1 MVEIRRILVPV
12 DFSEVAPILAKWA
25 KGFAKQLNAKIIL
38 TYVLEDLSPYDGI
51 FVDLKTFTE
60 LENTLYEGAK
70 KKTLTELENTLYE
83 GAKKSMEDFL
93 KEHFSDF
100 PDVEPVLEKGDVVET
115 ILRVA
120 QEKGADLIVIGTHGR
135 KGLDRILFGS
145 VAEGVVKNSPIPVV
159 TLNPYRAGYLKVEEE
174 EVMPT

>member
-1 MVEIRRILVPV
+1 MVEIRTILVPV
-12 DFSEVAPILAKWA
+12 DFSEIAPILAKWA

-38 TYVLEDLSPYDGI
+38 TYVLEYLSTYKRI
-51 FVDLKTFTE
+51 FVDLKTLSEF
-60 LENTLYEGAK
+60 ENALYER
-70 KKTLTELENTLYE
+70 
-83 GAKKSMEDFL
+83 AKKSMEEFL

-135 KGLDRILFGS
+135 KGLDKILFGS

-174 EVMPT
+174 EVMPA

>member
-1 MVEIRRILVPV
+1 MVEIRTILVPV

-38 TYVLEDLSPYDGI
+38 TYVLEDLSTYEGI
-51 FVDLKTFTE
+51 FVDL
-60 LENTLYEGAK
+60 
-70 KKTLTELENTLYE
+70 KTLTELENTLYE

-100 PDVEPVLEKGDVVET
+100 PNVEPVLEKGDAVET

-159 TLNPYRAGYLKVEEE
+159 TLNPYRAGFLKVEEE
-174 EVMPT
+174 EVMPG

>member
-1 MVEIRRILVPV
+1 MVEVKRILVPV

-38 TYVLEDLSPYDGI
+38 TYVLEDLSPYEGI
-51 FVDLKTFTE
+51 FVDL
-60 LENTLYEGAK
+60 
-70 KKTLTELENTLYE
+70 KTLTELENTLYE

-115 ILRVA
+115 ILWVA

-159 TLNPYRAGYLKVEEE
+159 TINPYRAGYLKVEEE
-174 EVMPT
+174 EVMPA

>member
-38 TYVLEDLSPYDGI
+38 TYVLEDLSTYEGI
-51 FVDLKTFTE
+51 FVDL
-60 LENTLYEGAK
+60 
-70 KKTLTELENTLYE
+70 KTLTELENTLYE

-159 TLNPYRAGYLKVEEE
+159 TINPYRAGYLKVEEE
-174 EVMPT
+174 EVMPV

>member
-1 MVEIRRILVPV
+1 MVEIRTILVPV

-38 TYVLEDLSPYDGI
+38 TYILEDLSTYEGI
-51 FVDLKTFTE
+51 FVDLKT
-60 LENTLYEGAK
+60 
-70 KKTLTELENTLYE
+70 LTELENALYE

-159 TLNPYRAGYLKVEEE
+159 TINPYRAGYLKVEEE
-174 EVMPT
+174 EIMPV

>member
-38 TYVLEDLSPYDGI
+38 TYVLEDLSTYEGI
-51 FVDLKTFTE
+51 FVDL
-60 LENTLYEGAK
+60 
-70 KKTLTELENTLYE
+70 KTLTELENTLYE

-145 VAEGVVKNSPIPVV
+145 VAEGVVKNSSIPVV
-159 TLNPYRAGYLKVEEE
+159 TINPYRAGYLKVEEE
-174 EVMPT
+174 KVMPA

>member
-1 MVEIRRILVPV
+1 MVEIRTILVPV

-25 KGFAKQLNAKIIL
+25 KSFAKQLNAKIIL
-38 TYVLEDLSPYDGI
+38 TYVLEDLSTYEGI
-51 FVDLKTFTE
+51 FVDLKTLNE
-60 LENTLYEGAK
+60 LENS
-70 KKTLTELENTLYE
+70 LYE

-145 VAEGVVKNSPIPVV
+145 VAEGVVKNSPVPVV

-174 EVMPT
+174 KVMPG

>member
-1 MVEIRRILVPV
+1 MVEIRTILVPV

-38 TYVLEDLSPYDGI
+38 TYVLEDLSTYEGI
-51 FVDLKTFTE
+51 FVDL
-60 LENTLYEGAK
+60 
-70 KKTLTELENTLYE
+70 KTLTELENTLYE

-159 TLNPYRAGYLKVEEE
+159 TINPYRAGYLKVEEE
-174 EVMPT
+174 GVMPG

>member
-1 MVEIRRILVPV
+1 MVEIRKILVPV

-38 TYVLEDLSPYDGI
+38 TYVLEDLSTYEGI
-51 FVDLKTFTE
+51 FVDL
-60 LENTLYEGAK
+60 
-70 KKTLTELENTLYE
+70 KTLTELENTLYE

-100 PDVEPVLEKGDVVET
+100 PNVEPVLEKGDVVET

-159 TLNPYRAGYLKVEEE
+159 TLNPYRAGFLKVEEE
-174 EVMPT
+174 EVMPA

>member
-1 MVEIRRILVPV
+1 MVEIRTILVPV

-38 TYVLEDLSPYDGI
+38 TYVLEDLSTYEGI
-51 FVDLKTFTE
+51 FVDL
-60 LENTLYEGAK
+60 
-70 KKTLTELENTLYE
+70 KTLTELENTLYE

-174 EVMPT
+174 EVMPA

>member
-12 DFSEVAPILAKWA
+12 DFSEVAPILAKWV

-38 TYVLEDLSPYDGI
+38 TYILEDLSTYEGI
-51 FVDLKTFTE
+51 FVDL
-60 LENTLYEGAK
+60 
-70 KKTLTELENTLYE
+70 KTLTELENTLYE

-159 TLNPYRAGYLKVEEE
+159 TINPYRAGYLKVEEE
-174 EVMPT
+174 EVMPD

>member
-1 MVEIRRILVPV
+1 MVEIRTILVPV

-38 TYVLEDLSPYDGI
+38 TYILEDLSTYEGI
-51 FVDLKTFTE
+51 FVDL
-60 LENTLYEGAK
+60 
-70 KKTLTELENTLYE
+70 KTLTELENTLYE

-159 TLNPYRAGYLKVEEE
+159 TINPYRAGYLKVEEE
-174 EVMPT
+174 EVMPA

>member
-1 MVEIRRILVPV
+1 MVEIRTILVPV

-38 TYVLEDLSPYDGI
+38 TYVLEDLSTYEGI
-51 FVDLKTFTE
+51 FVDL
-60 LENTLYEGAK
+60 
-70 KKTLTELENTLYE
+70 KTLTELENTLYE

-159 TLNPYRAGYLKVEEE
+159 TLNPYRAGFLKVEEE
-174 EVMPT
+174 EVMPG

>member
-1 MVEIRRILVPV
+1 MVEIRKILVPV

-25 KGFAKQLNAKIIL
+25 KDFAKQLNAKIIL
-38 TYVLEDLSPYDGI
+38 TYVLEDLSTYEGI
-51 FVDLKTFTE
+51 FVDL
-60 LENTLYEGAK
+60 
-70 KKTLTELENTLYE
+70 KTLTELENTLYE

-159 TLNPYRAGYLKVEEE
+159 TINPYRAGYLKIEEE

>member
-1 MVEIRRILVPV
+1 MVEIRKILVPV

-38 TYVLEDLSPYDGI
+38 TYVLEDLSTYEGI
-51 FVDLKTFTE
+51 FVDL
-60 LENTLYEGAK
+60 
-70 KKTLTELENTLYE
+70 KTLTELENTLYE

-159 TLNPYRAGYLKVEEE
+159 TLNPYRAGYLKVEE
-174 EVMPT
+174 

>member
-38 TYVLEDLSPYDGI
+38 TYILEDLSTYEGI
-51 FVDLKTFTE
+51 FVDL
-60 LENTLYEGAK
+60 
-70 KKTLTELENTLYE
+70 KTLTELENTLYE
-83 GAKKSMEDFL
+83 GAKKSMKDFL

-120 QEKGADLIVIGTHGR
+120 QEKGADFIVIGTHGR

-159 TLNPYRAGYLKVEEE
+159 TINPYRAGYLKVEEE
-174 EVMPT
+174 EVMPA

>member
-1 MVEIRRILVPV
+1 MVEIRTILVPV

-38 TYVLEDLSPYDGI
+38 TYVLEDLSTYEGI
-51 FVDLKTFTE
+51 FVDL
-60 LENTLYEGAK
+60 
-70 KKTLTELENTLYE
+70 KTLTELENTLYE

-93 KEHFSDF
+93 KVHFSDF
-100 PDVEPVLEKGDVVET
+100 PNVEPVLEKGDVVET

-159 TLNPYRAGYLKVEEE
+159 TLNPYRAGFLKVEEE

>member
-1 MVEIRRILVPV
+1 MVEIKKILVPV

-38 TYVLEDLSPYDGI
+38 TYVLEDLSTYEGI
-51 FVDLKTFTE
+51 FVDL
-60 LENTLYEGAK
+60 
-70 KKTLTELENTLYE
+70 KTLTELENTLYE

-159 TLNPYRAGYLKVEEE
+159 TLNPYRAGYLKVEKE
-174 EVMPT
+174 EVMPA

>member
-1 MVEIRRILVPV
+1 MVEIRTILVPV

-25 KGFAKQLNAKIIL
+25 KSFAKQLNAKIIL
-38 TYVLEDLSPYDGI
+38 TYVLEDLSTYEGI
-51 FVDLKTFTE
+51 FVDL
-60 LENTLYEGAK
+60 
-70 KKTLTELENTLYE
+70 KTLTELENTLYE

-174 EVMPT
+174 KVMPG

>member
-38 TYVLEDLSPYDGI
+38 TYILEDLSTYEGI
-51 FVDLKTFTE
+51 FVDL
-60 LENTLYEGAK
+60 
-70 KKTLTELENTLYE
+70 KTLTELENTLYE

-115 ILRVA
+115 ILRVT
-120 QEKGADLIVIGTHGR
+120 QEKGADFIVIGTHGR
-135 KGLDRILFGS
+135 KGLDKILFGS

-159 TLNPYRAGYLKVEEE
+159 TINPYRAGYLKVEEE
-174 EVMPT
+174 EVMPA

>member
-1 MVEIRRILVPV
+1 MVEIRTILVPV

-38 TYVLEDLSPYDGI
+38 TYVLEDLSTYEGI
-51 FVDLKTFTE
+51 FVDLKT
-60 LENTLYEGAK
+60 
-70 KKTLTELENTLYE
+70 LTELENNLYE

-174 EVMPT
+174 KVMPA

>member
-1 MVEIRRILVPV
+1 MVEIKTILVPV
-12 DFSEVAPILAKWA
+12 DFSEVAPVLAKWA
-25 KGFAKQLNAKIIL
+25 KGFAKQLNAKVIL
-38 TYVLEDLSPYDGI
+38 TYVLEDLSTYEGI
-51 FVDLKTFTE
+51 FVDL
-60 LENTLYEGAK
+60 
-70 KKTLTELENTLYE
+70 KTLTELENTLYE

-120 QEKGADLIVIGTHGR
+120 QEKGADMIVIGTHGR

-174 EVMPT
+174 ELIPA

>member
-1 MVEIRRILVPV
+1 MVEIRTILVPV

-38 TYVLEDLSPYDGI
+38 TYVLEDLSTYEGI
-51 FVDLKTFTE
+51 FVDL
-60 LENTLYEGAK
+60 
-70 KKTLTELENTLYE
+70 KTLTELENTLYE

-174 EVMPT
+174 KVMPT

>member
-38 TYVLEDLSPYDGI
+38 TYVLEDLSPYEGI
-51 FVDLKTFTE
+51 FVDL
-60 LENTLYEGAK
+60 
-70 KKTLTELENTLYE
+70 KTLTELENTLYE

-159 TLNPYRAGYLKVEEE
+159 TINPYRAGYLKVEEE
-174 EVMPT
+174 EVMPA

>member
-1 MVEIRRILVPV
+1 MVEIRTILVPV

-25 KGFAKQLNAKIIL
+25 KGFAKQLNAKIII
-38 TYVLEDLSPYDGI
+38 TYVLEDLSTYEGI
-51 FVDLKTFTE
+51 FVDL
-60 LENTLYEGAK
+60 
-70 KKTLTELENTLYE
+70 KTLTELENTLYE

-159 TLNPYRAGYLKVEEE
+159 TLNPYRAGYLKVEKE
-174 EVMPT
+174 EVMPG

>member
-1 MVEIRRILVPV
+1 MVEIRTILVPV

-38 TYVLEDLSPYDGI
+38 TYVLEDLSTYEGI
-51 FVDLKTFTE
+51 FVDL
-60 LENTLYEGAK
+60 
-70 KKTLTELENTLYE
+70 KTLTELENTLYE

-145 VAEGVVKNSPIPVV
+145 VAEGVVKNSSIPVV

-174 EVMPT
+174 EVMPG

>member
-1 MVEIRRILVPV
+1 MVEIRTILVPV

-38 TYVLEDLSPYDGI
+38 TYVLEDLSTYEGI
-51 FVDLKTFTE
+51 FVDL
-60 LENTLYEGAK
+60 
-70 KKTLTELENTLYE
+70 KTLTELENTLYE

-159 TLNPYRAGYLKVEEE
+159 TLNPYRAGFLKVEEE
-174 EVMPT
+174 EVMPW

>member
-1 MVEIRRILVPV
+1 MVEIRTILVPV

-38 TYVLEDLSPYDGI
+38 TYVLEDLSTYEGI
-51 FVDLKTFTE
+51 FVDL
-60 LENTLYEGAK
+60 
-70 KKTLTELENTLYE
+70 KTLTELENTLYE

-159 TLNPYRAGYLKVEEE
+159 TINPYRAGYLKVEEE
-174 EVMPT
+174 GVMPA

>member
-1 MVEIRRILVPV
+1 MVEIRTILVPV

-38 TYVLEDLSPYDGI
+38 TYVLEDLSTYEGI
-51 FVDLKTFTE
+51 FVDL
-60 LENTLYEGAK
+60 
-70 KKTLTELENTLYE
+70 KTLTELENTLYE

-120 QEKGADLIVIGTHGR
+120 QDKGADLIVIGTHGR

-159 TLNPYRAGYLKVEEE
+159 TINPYRAGYLKVEEE
-174 EVMPT
+174 KVMPA

>member
-1 MVEIRRILVPV
+1 MVEIRTIIVPV

-38 TYVLEDLSPYDGI
+38 TYILEDLSTYEGI
-51 FVDLKTFTE
+51 FVDL
-60 LENTLYEGAK
+60 
-70 KKTLTELENTLYE
+70 KTLTELENTLYE

-120 QEKGADLIVIGTHGR
+120 QEKVADLIVIGTHGR

-159 TLNPYRAGYLKVEEE
+159 TINPYRAGYLKIEEE
-174 EVMPT
+174 EVMPA